1 MNLLHREVSTVASG
15 LALPLGRPARTGT
28 AAASSMMQATAS
40 HGSSNAAV
48 KVGPW
53 GGHGGRPRD
62 MNSRVPADHL
72 ESITVRSLL
81 LPGGHICGLS
91 FVYVDRKGQSI
102 PVGPW
107 GASKAGT
114 VDTIAFGEDEYL
126 AEVSGTSDGFGVTS
140 LTFGTSSGAEY
151 GPYGFPLGT
160 PFSLSLQH
168 SNSHVIGFFGRS
180 DEVLNALGL
189 YLAPRT

>member
-1 MNLLHREVSTVASG
+1 MT
-15 LALPLGRPARTGT
+15 PAR
-28 AAASSMMQATAS
+28 
-40 HGSSNAAV
+40 HGGKPGPV

-62 MNSRVPADHL
+62 LNSRLPADHL
-72 ESITVRSLL
+72 ESITVRSPLI
-81 LPGGHICGLS
+81 PGSHVSGLS

-107 GASKAGT
+107 GSSKAGM
-114 VDTIAFGEDEYL
+114 VDTISFGEDEFL
-126 AEVSGTSDGFGVTS
+126 IEVSGTFDAAGITS
-140 LTFGTSSGAEY
+140 LTFVTSSGAEY

-160 PFSLSLQH
+160 PFSLSLHH
-168 SNSHVIGFFGRS
+168 SNSHIIGFFGRS
-180 DEVLNALGL
+180 DGVLNALGL

>member
-1 MNLLHREVSTVASG
+1 MQMPSSR
-15 LALPLGRPARTGT
+15 AR
-28 AAASSMMQATAS
+28 ATTS
-40 HGSSNAAV
+40 AV

-53 GGHGGRPRD
+53 GGHGGTPRD
-62 MNSRVPADHL
+62 MNGRVPADHL
-72 ESITVRSLL
+72 ESVTVRSLL

-91 FVYVDRKGQSI
+91 FVYVDLKGQSI

-107 GASKAGT
+107 GSSKAGT
-114 VDTIAFGEDEYL
+114 VDTVSLGEDEFL
-126 AEVSGTSDGFGVTS
+126 VEVSGTHDTAGITS
-140 LTFGTSSGAEY
+140 LTFVTSSGAEY

-168 SNSHVIGFFGRS
+168 SNSHIIGFFGRS
-180 DEVLNALGL
+180 GEILNALGL